1 MFDEIYNKVCDELSK
16 NNITDTKSVVEVFKD
31 SLITMIKRYFP
42 KYNNN
47 LLGPEQII
55 DVIARQTGNKDEM
68 IRYLDNNVYVWK
80 KYLNDDLFIDAVARS
95 MAISYINKYDIDD
108 AILDTI
114 KRNVDDFGLIISSK
128 EDFISAVLKILN
140 EYLEK
145 NNVNVFTSMQYKS
158 NSARRYVLSRGKDE
172 VLKEIVKD
180 KPFYENS
187 GGGVTLSGG
196 EPLAQYDFSLE
207 LLKKAKENGIHTTIE
222 TCGYAEK
229 SKILEIAKYVDLF
242 LFDCKETD
250 QELHKEYTGFDNK
263 IIPENLK
270 ALSDAG
276 SKIIL
281 RCPIIPGFNDRAE
294 HFKGISETAEKFIGI
309 EHIEIE
315 PSHPLGES
323 KYSALGRKYANIK
336 IPDTKTIRCR
346 KESVGR

>member
-1 MFDEIYNKVCDELSK
+1 MILSDEQFKRSNIMLSAMIFDIERNSYVDGPGIRTAVFLKGCPLSCVWCHNPESQSFEKQMMFYKSKCIGCGKCREVC
-16 NNITDTKSVVEVFKD
+16 
-31 SLITMIKRYFP
+31 P
-42 KYNNN
+42 NN
-47 LLGPEQII
+47 LKSCDFCGRCELYCPA
-55 DVIARQTGNKDEM
+55 DARKICGKE
-68 IRYLDNNVYVWK
+68 Y
-80 KYLNDDLFIDAVARS
+80 
-95 MAISYINKYDIDD
+95 
-108 AILDTI
+108 TI
-114 KRNVDDFGLIISSK
+114 
-128 EDFISAVLKILN
+128 
-140 EYLEK
+140 
-145 NNVNVFTSMQYKS
+145 
-158 NSARRYVLSRGKDE
+158 DE
-172 VLKEIVKD
+172 VLKEIVTD

-207 LLKKAKENGIHTTIE
+207 LLKKAKENGIHTAIE

-263 IIPENLK
+263 IILDNLK

-315 PSHPLGES
+315 PFHPLGES
-323 KYSALGRKYANIK
+323 KYLALGREVADIPVPSGKTVDKWIK
-336 IPDTKTIRCR
+336 QIGCGTDKDVICAYQA
-346 KESVGR
+346 

>member
-1 MFDEIYNKVCDELSK
+1 MILSDEQFKRSKIMLSAMIFDIERNSYVDGPGIRTAVFFKGCPLSCVWCHNPESQSFEKQMMF
-16 NNITDTKSVVEVFKD
+16 
-31 SLITMIKRYFP
+31 
-42 KYNNN
+42 
-47 LLGPEQII
+47 
-55 DVIARQTGNKDEM
+55 
-68 IRYLDNNVYVWK
+68 
-80 KYLNDDLFIDAVARS
+80 
-95 MAISYINKYDIDD
+95 
-108 AILDTI
+108 
-114 KRNVDDFGLIISSK
+114 
-128 EDFISAVLKILN
+128 
-140 EYLEK
+140 
-145 NNVNVFTSMQYKS
+145 YKS
-158 NSARRYVLSRGKDE
+158 KCIGCGKCREVCPNHLQSCDFCGRCELYCPADARKICGKEYTTDE

-207 LLKKAKENGIHTTIE
+207 LLKKAKENGIHTAVE

-250 QELHKEYTGFDNK
+250 PELHKKYTGVDNK
-263 IIPENLK
+263 IILDNLK
-270 ALSDAG
+270 ALSNAG

-315 PSHPLGES
+315 PFHPLGES
-323 KYSALGRKYANIK
+323 KYSALGRETADIPVPSGKTVDKWIK
-336 IPDTKTIRCR
+336 QIGCGTV
-346 KESVGR
+346 KEVICAYQA

>member
-1 MFDEIYNKVCDELSK
+1 MLSAMIFDIERNSYVDGPGIRTTVFLKGCPLSCVWCHNPESQSFEKQIMF
-16 NNITDTKSVVEVFKD
+16 
-31 SLITMIKRYFP
+31 
-42 KYNNN
+42 
-47 LLGPEQII
+47 
-55 DVIARQTGNKDEM
+55 
-68 IRYLDNNVYVWK
+68 
-80 KYLNDDLFIDAVARS
+80 
-95 MAISYINKYDIDD
+95 
-108 AILDTI
+108 
-114 KRNVDDFGLIISSK
+114 
-128 EDFISAVLKILN
+128 
-140 EYLEK
+140 
-145 NNVNVFTSMQYKS
+145 YKS
-158 NSARRYVLSRGKDE
+158 KCIGCGKCELYCPADARKICGKEYTTDE

-207 LLKKAKENGIHTTIE
+207 LLKKAKENGIHTAIE

-250 QELHKEYTGFDNK
+250 QELHKKYTGVDNK
-263 IIPENLK
+263 IILDNLK

-294 HFKGISETAEKFIGI
+294 HFKGISEIAGKLSGI
-309 EHIEIE
+309 EHIEVE
-315 PSHPLGES
+315 PFHPHGES

-336 IPDTKTIRCR
+336 TPDTETVRR
-346 KESVGR
+346 WKETVER

>member
-1 MFDEIYNKVCDELSK
+1 MLSAMIFDIERNSYVDGPGIRTTVFLKGCPLSCVWCHNPESQSFEKQIMFYKSKCIGCGKCREVC
-16 NNITDTKSVVEVFKD
+16 
-31 SLITMIKRYFP
+31 P
-42 KYNNN
+42 NN
-47 LLGPEQII
+47 LKSCDFCGKCELYCPA
-55 DVIARQTGNKDEM
+55 DARKICGKE
-68 IRYLDNNVYVWK
+68 Y
-80 KYLNDDLFIDAVARS
+80 
-95 MAISYINKYDIDD
+95 
-108 AILDTI
+108 TI
-114 KRNVDDFGLIISSK
+114 
-128 EDFISAVLKILN
+128 
-140 EYLEK
+140 
-145 NNVNVFTSMQYKS
+145 
-158 NSARRYVLSRGKDE
+158 DE

-207 LLKKAKENGIHTTIE
+207 LLKKAKENGMHTAIE

-250 QELHKEYTGFDNK
+250 QELHKKYTGVDNK
-263 IIPENLK
+263 IILDNLK

-294 HFKGISETAEKFIGI
+294 HFKGISEIAGKLSGI

-315 PSHPLGES
+315 PFHPLGES
-323 KYSALGRKYANIK
+323 KYSALSREYADIK
-336 IPDTKTIRCR
+336 PPDTETADKWIEQIKLGTE
-346 KESVGR
+346 KEVKRA

>member
-1 MFDEIYNKVCDELSK
+1 MQGTIFNIQRFCVNDGPGIRTTVFLKGCPLSCVWCHNPESQRFEPEILFYKDKCTGCGRCKCVTAADRDFVCF
-16 NNITDTKSVVEVFKD
+16 N
-31 SLITMIKRYFP
+31 
-42 KYNNN
+42 
-47 LLGPEQII
+47 G
-55 DVIARQTGNKDEM
+55 A
-68 IRYLDNNVYVWK
+68 
-80 KYLNDDLFIDAVARS
+80 
-95 MAISYINKYDIDD
+95 
-108 AILDTI
+108 
-114 KRNVDDFGLIISSK
+114 K
-128 EDFISAVLKILN
+128 EICGKTVSA
-140 EYLEK
+140 
-145 NNVNVFTSMQYKS
+145 
-158 NSARRYVLSRGKDE
+158 DE
-172 VLKEIVKD
+172 VTAEVLKD

-207 LLKKAKENGIHTTIE
+207 LLKKAKENGIHTAIE

-263 IIPENLK
+263 IILDNLK

-315 PSHPLGES
+315 PFHPLGES
-323 KYSALGRKYANIK
+323 KYSALGREVADIPVPSGKTVDKWIKQIGCGTDKYVICAYQA
-336 IPDTKTIRCR
+336 
-346 KESVGR
+346 

>member
-1 MFDEIYNKVCDELSK
+1 MLSAMIFDIERNSYVDGPGIRTTVFLKGCPLSCVWCHNPESQSFEKQIMFYKSKCIGCGKCREVC
-16 NNITDTKSVVEVFKD
+16 
-31 SLITMIKRYFP
+31 P
-42 KYNNN
+42 NN
-47 LLGPEQII
+47 LKSCDFCGRCELYCPA
-55 DVIARQTGNKDEM
+55 DARKICGKE
-68 IRYLDNNVYVWK
+68 Y
-80 KYLNDDLFIDAVARS
+80 
-95 MAISYINKYDIDD
+95 
-108 AILDTI
+108 TI
-114 KRNVDDFGLIISSK
+114 
-128 EDFISAVLKILN
+128 
-140 EYLEK
+140 
-145 NNVNVFTSMQYKS
+145 
-158 NSARRYVLSRGKDE
+158 DE

-207 LLKKAKENGIHTTIE
+207 LLKKAKENGIHTAIE

-250 QELHKEYTGFDNK
+250 QELHKKYTGVDNK
-263 IIPENLK
+263 IILDNLK

-294 HFKGISETAEKFIGI
+294 HFKGISEIAGKLSGI
-309 EHIEIE
+309 EHIEVE
-315 PSHPLGES
+315 PFHPHGES

-336 IPDTKTIRCR
+336 TPDTETVRR
-346 KESVGR
+346 WKETVER

>member
-1 MFDEIYNKVCDELSK
+1 MLSAMIFDIERNSYVDGPGIRTTVFLKGCPLSCVWCHNPESQSFEKQIMFYKSKCIGCGKCREVC
-16 NNITDTKSVVEVFKD
+16 
-31 SLITMIKRYFP
+31 P
-42 KYNNN
+42 NN
-47 LLGPEQII
+47 LKSCDFCGKCELYCPA
-55 DVIARQTGNKDEM
+55 DARKICG
-68 IRYLDNNVYVWK
+68 
-80 KYLNDDLFIDAVARS
+80 
-95 MAISYINKYDIDD
+95 
-108 AILDTI
+108 
-114 KRNVDDFGLIISSK
+114 K
-128 EDFISAVLKILN
+128 E
-140 EYLEK
+140 Y
-145 NNVNVFTSMQYKS
+145 TT
-158 NSARRYVLSRGKDE
+158 DE

-207 LLKKAKENGIHTTIE
+207 LLKKAKENGIHTAIE

-250 QELHKEYTGFDNK
+250 PELHKEYTGFDNK
-263 IIPENLK
+263 IILDNLK

-294 HFKGISETAEKFIGI
+294 HFKGISEIADKFSGI

-315 PSHPLGES
+315 PFHPLGES
-323 KYSALGRKYANIK
+323 KYSALNREYADIQPPDAETVDNWIEQIK
-336 IPDTKTIRCR
+336 LGTK
-346 KESVGR
+346 KEVKRA

>member
-1 MFDEIYNKVCDELSK
+1 MILSDEQFKRGSIMLSAMIFDIERNSYVDGPGIRTTVFLKGCPLSCVWCHNPESQSFEKQMMFYKNKCIGCGKCREVCPNHLKSCDFCGKCELYCPA
-16 NNITDTKSVVEVFKD
+16 D
-31 SLITMIKRYFP
+31 
-42 KYNNN
+42 
-47 LLGPEQII
+47 
-55 DVIARQTGNKDEM
+55 ARKICGKE
-68 IRYLDNNVYVWK
+68 Y
-80 KYLNDDLFIDAVARS
+80 
-95 MAISYINKYDIDD
+95 
-108 AILDTI
+108 TI
-114 KRNVDDFGLIISSK
+114 
-128 EDFISAVLKILN
+128 
-140 EYLEK
+140 
-145 NNVNVFTSMQYKS
+145 
-158 NSARRYVLSRGKDE
+158 DE

-207 LLKKAKENGIHTTIE
+207 LLKKAKENGIHTAVE

-250 QELHKEYTGFDNK
+250 PELHKEYTGFDNK
-263 IIPENLK
+263 IILENLK

-294 HFKGISETAEKFIGI
+294 HFKGISEIADKFSGI

-315 PSHPLGES
+315 PFHPLGES

-336 IPDTKTIRCR
+336 TPGTETVRR
-346 KESVGR
+346 WKETVER